1 MVKTT
6 KPRRRIAITCSFS
19 LPPELR
25 PQLEYI
31 QMTKGLSE
39 WIQEQFSQ
47 MDVDDVLTSQY
58 STIKDIVDKHQL
70 FVRHL
75 GMNERK
81 DHHKYDFI
89 IHGLGKTKN
98 TSIALDIGI
107 KKGFVGNAREEYGL
121 VLETVNEIK
130 SQGFNIELC

>member
-31 QMTKGLSE
+31 QMTRGLSE
-39 WIQEQFSQ
+39 WIQELLSQ
-47 MDVDDVLTSQY
+47 MDVDEVLTSQY
-58 STIKDIVDKHQL
+58 GTIKEIVAKHQL

-81 DHHKYDFI
+81 DHRKYDFFI
-89 IHGLGKTKN
+89 YGLGKKGN
-98 TSIALDIGI
+98 TSIALDIG
-107 KKGFVGNAREEYGL
+107 KTKDFVGNAREEYE
-121 VLETVNEIK
+121 VILETLNEIK
-130 SQGFNIELC
+130 SQGFNVELC

>member
-31 QMTKGLSE
+31 QMTRGLSE

-70 FVRHL
+70 FVRRL

-89 IHGLGKTKN
+89 IHGLGKRKE
-98 TSIALDIGI
+98 TSIALDVGK
-107 KKGFVGNAREEYGL
+107 KKGFVGNAREEYE
-121 VLETVNEIK
+121 VILETMKEIK